1 MQINFLICRYLQE
14 AGFEHSYFVFATE
27 SLIAQSNINNAQVP
41 PGSLISII
49 QKGIQHVEAEL
60 SLYDETADR
69 QIEAL
74 SLIDAVNP
82 DVDKKYQELYAAHMN
97 KMANGQGSS
106 SNGLSSTNG
115 QQQQPSGA
123 GETNGLLVGT
133 DNNNVASQNG
143 GDVKTN
149 GPGQTSLPDFTK
161 QEFNSNDVT
170 MESIKNES
178 DGNSSV
184 TPIRPPSSGGSQQ
197 QQQQQSSSSQQAGV
211 VKMQVD
217 SHPPTGSPSPSIM
230 PMISGVVINSTQSS
244 STVCASPG
252 GMAANRSTTPGSSP
266 HPNSA
271 MANFGQPQ
279 PQQQTTPLQAQINA
293 NSNNSRSS
301 TPAGGGGGGGAGTP
315 LQQQQ
320 QLPQVSLMSSQ
331 QPPSSTVL
339 ASANQ
344 ILTQQH
350 NHQQQQQQQV
360 FNAIGGSAGMVN
372 PLLLT
377 QAGGLM
383 STGQAKPLL
392 QQQQQQQ
399 PQLPPGLMQ
408 MQLNSSVISN
418 MNHGPPGAQGPGGG
432 GGPGQHGGSL
442 VSVMLTNPQQQ
453 QQQQQ
458 HSMKQQIPG
467 LNIGGQQQQQQQ
479 PQQELPMN
487 SIDIPQS
494 RATALKG
501 HESEVFICAWNPR
514 QDLLASGSGDSTARI
529 WNMADNNSHLI
540 LRHCIQKG

>member
-350 NHQQQQQQQV
+350 NHQQQQQQQQV

-392 QQQQQQQ
+392 QQQQQ

-418 MNHGPPGAQGPGGG
+418 MNHGPPGGQGPGGG